1 MDNAYS
7 GALHFAVLPR
17 ERNVQQQA
25 QGRRY
30 IYVYIY
36 NTFFFSYRSLG
47 NTRHITRH
55 TLTTAATFSPTSVR
69 SSGSMLLRSRQA
81 TTSNGQ
87 QQQLSQNDKPLP
99 AMLPFLNTL
108 LLTSEVRHSHRPS
121 CCLPFFFFYFVV
133 SNSCNPPCFTEILQ
147 THYSKA
153 LSSRE
158 FRRCFPHT
166 SVSCFEYF
174 SSKLSVTFLGI
185 LYIFLFNLYAL
196 VNLRLCMSKQAN
208 LATMIQT

>member
-1 MDNAYS
+1 MNNAYS

-55 TLTTAATFSPTSVR
+55 TLTTAATFSPISVR
-69 SSGSMLLRSRQA
+69 SSGSMLLRSQQA

-108 LLTSEVRHSHRPS
+108 LLTSEVRHGHRPS
-121 CCLPFFFFYFVV
+121 CCLGFFFFISWFPTRATPRASQRFSKRTTAKLLVPA
-133 SNSCNPPCFTEILQ
+133 SCDAAFPTLVFLV
-147 THYSKA
+147 
-153 LSSRE
+153 LS
-158 FRRCFPHT
+158 
-166 SVSCFEYF
+166 
-174 SSKLSVTFLGI
+174 TF
-185 LYIFLFNLYAL
+185 
-196 VNLRLCMSKQAN
+196 QAN
-208 LATMIQT
+208 LALLLSASFTFSCLIVCTCQSKTLHVKAG

>member
-121 CCLPFFFFYFVV
+121 CCLPFFFFISWF
-133 SNSCNPPCFTEILQ
+133 P
-147 THYSKA
+147 THGTPRASQRFSKRTTA
-153 LSSRE
+153 KLLVPASSDAAFPTLVFLVLS
-158 FRRCFPHT
+158 
-166 SVSCFEYF
+166 
-174 SSKLSVTFLGI
+174 TF
-185 LYIFLFNLYAL
+185 
-196 VNLRLCMSKQAN
+196 QAN
-208 LATMIQT
+208 LALLFSASFTFSCLTCMHLSI

>member
-121 CCLPFFFFYFVV
+121 CCLAFLFFFFFRGFQLVELPHA
-133 SNSCNPPCFTEILQ
+133 SQRF
-147 THYSKA
+147 SKRTTA
-153 LSSRE
+153 KLLVPASSDAAFPTLVFLVLS
-158 FRRCFPHT
+158 
-166 SVSCFEYF
+166 
-174 SSKLSVTFLGI
+174 TF
-185 LYIFLFNLYAL
+185 
-196 VNLRLCMSKQAN
+196 QAN
-208 LATMIQT
+208 LALLFSASFTFSCLTCMHLSI